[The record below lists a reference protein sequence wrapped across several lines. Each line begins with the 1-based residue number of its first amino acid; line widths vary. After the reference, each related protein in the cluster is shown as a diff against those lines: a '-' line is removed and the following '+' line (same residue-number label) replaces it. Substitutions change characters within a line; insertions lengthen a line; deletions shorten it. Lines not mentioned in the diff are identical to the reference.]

1 MIDGDIMDVVKVGF
15 VKLGNIGSAPLLELL
30 LDERADRNDIDVRVV
45 GSGAKL
51 NPEQAEE
58 VARKILDFK
67 PDLVITVSPNAALP
81 GPGRVREI
89 MADAGIPLIV
99 VSDTPGKKIKE
110 DVEAKNQGYIIVN
123 ADAMIG
129 ARREF
134 LDPTEMALFNADVIR
149 VLAATGAFSVI
160 YHEIDKVIEQIK
172 KGEKPELPRIIITK
186 NRAVDALN
194 FQNPYAYAKALA
206 AYEIASAVA
215 DLNVEG
221 CFKLQEAEKYI
232 PVVAGAHEMMRMAA
246 KLADEAR
253 ELEKSGDT
261 VVRRPHKKSGEIL
274 TKTALLQKP
283 S

>member
-1 MIDGDIMDVVKVGF
+1 MDVVKIGF

-58 VARKILDFK
+58 TARKILDFK
-67 PDLVITVSPNAALP
+67 PNLVITVSPNAALP
-81 GPGRVREI
+81 GPGKVREI

-99 VSDTPGKKIKE
+99 VSDAPGKKIKE

-123 ADAMIG
+123 ADSMIG

-149 VLAATGAFSVI
+149 VLAATGALSVI
-160 YHEIDKVIEQIK
+160 YHEIDAVIEQIK
-172 KGEKPELPRIIITK
+172 RGEKPELPRVVINKET
-186 NRAVDALN
+186 AVDALN
-194 FQNPYAYAKALA
+194 FRNPYAEAKALA
-206 AYEIASAVA
+206 AYDIACKVA

-221 CFKLQEAEKYI
+221 CFKIQEVEKYI
-232 PVVAGAHEMMRMAA
+232 PIIAGAHEMMRVAA

-253 ELEKSGDT
+253 ELEKTGDT
-261 VVRRPHKKSGEIL
+261 VLREPHKKSGEIV
-274 TKTALLQKP
+274 K
-283 S
+283 

>member
-1 MIDGDIMDVVKVGF
+1 MDVVKIGF
-15 VKLGNIGSAPLLELL
+15 VKLGNIGAAPLLELI

-58 VARKILDFK
+58 VAKKILDFE
-67 PDLVITVSPNAALP
+67 PNLVITVSPNAALP
-81 GPGRVREI
+81 GPGKVREI

-99 VSDTPGKKIKE
+99 VSDSPGKKIKE

-129 ARREF
+129 ARRQF

-160 YHEIDKVIEQIK
+160 YHGIDAVIEQIK
-172 KGEKPELPRIIITK
+172 NGEKPELPRIVINK
-186 NRAVDALN
+186 ERAVNALK
-194 FQNPYAYAKALA
+194 FQNPYAHAKAIA
-206 AYEIASAVA
+206 AYEIACAVA

-221 CFKLQEAEKYI
+221 CFKIQEEERYV
-232 PVVAGAHEMMRMAA
+232 PLVAGAHEMMRVAA

-253 ELEKSGDT
+253 ELEKTGDT
-261 VVRRPHKKSGEIL
+261 VLRQPHKKSGEIL
-274 TKTALLQKP
+274 TKTALAEKP
-283 S
+283 T